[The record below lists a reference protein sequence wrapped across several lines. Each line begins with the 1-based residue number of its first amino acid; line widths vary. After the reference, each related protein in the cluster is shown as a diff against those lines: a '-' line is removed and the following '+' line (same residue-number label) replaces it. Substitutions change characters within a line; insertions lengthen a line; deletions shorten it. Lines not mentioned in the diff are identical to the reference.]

1 MISVVN
7 MDVPVN
13 EQCDSSRGKCRKRQ
27 LGTDINTVVMN
38 NTHKILINH
47 KSCESLETSTIMPMA
62 QDMALTLDDKA
73 RPGPLILVSLA
84 APGAPGAKDPRPAR
98 FRTTARDLRRT
109 TRPRSIKPV
118 IAKAPPPAD
127 QVWWTATTGRR
138 RGGSISR
145 AGSGCGPMLESL
157 SPAPNTPEPERLR
170 RVPSFSRVP
179 SLVAELK
186 KAAQVAATPGPK
198 HAYFTRTASAEMLT
212 QLGEMGI

>member
-1 MISVVN
+1 
-7 MDVPVN
+7 
-13 EQCDSSRGKCRKRQ
+13 
-27 LGTDINTVVMN
+27 
-38 NTHKILINH
+38 
-47 KSCESLETSTIMPMA
+47 
-62 QDMALTLDDKA
+62 MALTLDDQA
-73 RPGPLILVSLA
+73 RPGPLILGSLA
-84 APGAPGAKDPRPAR
+84 EPGVSGAKDPRPAR

-127 QVWWTATTGRR
+127 QVWWTPGRR

-157 SPAPNTPEPERLR
+157 SPAASAAMPAPSTPEPERLR

-186 KAAQVAATPGPK
+186 KAAQVAAAPRPT

-212 QLGEMGI
+212 QLGGMGI